1 MLGRIILAFA
11 FAIALL
17 TVPARAQGW
26 RDSYPALTLAVVPVE
41 NADTTIKRF
50 TPLVTYLT
58 KTLGVP
64 VTLSVAKDYASV
76 IEGQKN
82 RTIHI
87 ARHGPASLGQSV
99 MNGVLIQPIVTWVHP
114 AGNHGYHSVIYVLAS
129 SPYRTLDD
137 LKGKTLALVDPNST
151 SGNQAPRFFLKKA
164 CYDVDTFFGETFYA
178 GSHESAVNALIA
190 GKADA
195 AANHWNAETD
205 TIVSRMAAKGTL
217 KTPQGAPMQ
226 QSDFRVV
233 FKSDLLPE
241 GPFAMLAS
249 LPEDLKAAIRA
260 AFIAFPTAD
269 RAAFDQ
275 LSDGK
280 DEGFTPMTLK
290 DYQPV
295 IDMLRFNAA
304 QRTRL

>member
-1 MLGRIILAFA
+1 MLSRFIFAFA
-11 FAIALL
+11 FAIALFSL
-17 TVPARAQGW
+17 PARAQSW
-26 RDSYPALTLAVVPVE
+26 KDQYPELTLAVVPVE
-41 NADTTIKRF
+41 NADTTTKRF
-50 TPLVTYLT
+50 TPLVTYLS
-58 KTLGVP
+58 KALGVP
-64 VTLSVAKDYASV
+64 VKLSIAKNYAAV
-76 IEGQKN
+76 IDGQKA

-114 AGNHGYHSVIYVLAS
+114 AGNHGYHSVLYVLAT
-129 SPYRTLDD
+129 SPYKTLDD

-151 SGNQAPRFFLKKA
+151 SGNQAPRFFLKRA
-164 CYDVDTFFGETFYA
+164 GYDVDTFFGKTFYA
-178 GSHESAVNALIA
+178 GSHESAVQALIS
-190 GKADA
+190 GEADA

-205 TIVSRMAAKGTL
+205 TIVTRMAAKGTL
-217 KTPQGAPMQ
+217 KTPEGAPLQ

-233 FKSDLLPE
+233 FKSDLMPE

-249 LPEDLKAAIRA
+249 LPEDLKAAIRT

-280 DEGFTPMTLK
+280 DEGFTPMSLK

-295 IDMLRFNAA
+295 IDMLRFNEQ
-304 QRTRL
+304 QRKKS